1 MDIIFLWIAL
11 GAAAIESLLLGIS
24 MLRPDF
30 EFWPPP
36 SNRSWQK
43 RVFFGLFRI
52 FCGTAILV
60 ALFDWNSMGW
70 DHWTRLIPGLPLLV
84 LGAVIT
90 VRGYFYLGLD
100 NTYGER
106 GGLVTGGLYRY
117 SRNPQYVA
125 SVAATLGL
133 ALVTNSWLALLL
145 TGVLFALY
153 LLFALNE
160 ERWLKGGYGRAFLDY
175 MERVPRFLD
184 RRSIE
189 RALSEL

>member
-1 MDIIFLWIAL
+1 MNIVLLCVAL
-11 GAAAIESLLLGIS
+11 GAAAIESLLLAIS
-24 MLRPDF
+24 MVRPDF

-36 SNRSWQK
+36 GNRSWQK
-43 RVFFGLFRI
+43 KVFFGLFRV
-52 FCGTAILV
+52 FCGATILV
-60 ALFDWNSMGW
+60 ALFDWGSMGW
-70 DHWTRLIPGLPLLV
+70 DHWTRLVPGLPLLV
-84 LGAVIT
+84 LGAWIT
-90 VRGYFYLGLD
+90 VRGYLYLGLD

-133 ALVTNSWLALLL
+133 GLVTNSWLALLL
-145 TGVLFALY
+145 TGILFALY

-184 RRSIE
+184 QRTLRRVLA
-189 RALSEL
+189 RF